1 MRNRCI
7 GVLRLTHLSRR
18 AGAVALLAAL
28 WLVASAARG
37 QTVYRWTDE
46 RGVVHFSDS
55 PPPAG
60 TEVQVQNMPAVPAA
74 PTSDGG
80 SPDDAPA
87 PGLEATPAAAAAG
100 AAAEGG
106 ATAQPGREKK
116 GPAQLEVRDEQVRAQ
131 DGGVRE
137 FSGAV
142 KNVGGTTARDVV
154 VVISVTEPVQGAS
167 CVREEVDVQPSVL
180 KPGEVG
186 SYSIELEN
194 PCFFGAINTEV
205 TPDWR

>member
-7 GVLRLTHLSRR
+7 GVIRLTYLSRR
-18 AGAVALLAAL
+18 AGAVVLLAVL
-28 WLVASAARG
+28 WLSASDARG
-37 QTVYRWTDE
+37 QAVYRWTDE

-60 TEVQVQNMPAVPAA
+60 TEVQVQNLPAVPAA
-74 PTSDGG
+74 PTSDGV

-87 PGLEATPAAAAAG
+87 PGTEVTPAAPEG

-106 ATAQPGREKK
+106 ATAQTGREKK
-116 GPAQLEVRDEQVRAQ
+116 KPAQLAVIDQQVRAQ

-137 FSGAV
+137 FSGTV
-142 KNVGGTTARDVV
+142 KNTGGATAHDVV

-167 CVREEVDVQPSVL
+167 CLREEVDVQPSVL
-180 KPGEVG
+180 KPDEVG

-194 PCFFGAINTEV
+194 PCFYGPINTDV
-205 TPDWR
+205 NPDWR